1 MEEKLVTVNIPI
13 ALRQLIT
20 SSNELLKNYQNK
32 LLQEIDEANIQM
44 MQILKLDPGLGWKLD
59 MERMVYVRL
68 QPATEQVE
76 KTPSDSGKKTD
87 K

>member
-59 MERMVYVRL
+59 MERMAYVRL